1 MSELNISHLGIDKE
15 ITLTNEYSSQYNAGL
30 GDGRRG
36 TLNHRD
42 NHWQG
47 YHGVNFEATI
57 DLGALTPIN
66 EISCSFLQKHS
77 AWIFLPTEVH
87 FQLSKNGND
96 FFSIKKFK
104 EETIADPSYKV
115 KDYVSTF
122 SQREARFVKVNAKN
136 IGICPEWH
144 PGSGNRGWLF
154 VDEIV
159 IN

>member
-1 MSELNISHLGIDKE
+1 M
-15 ITLTNEYSSQYNAGL
+15 
-30 GDGRRG
+30 
-36 TLNHRD
+36 
-42 NHWQG
+42 
-47 YHGVNFEATI
+47 
-57 DLGALTPIN
+57 
-66 EISCSFLQKHS
+66 
-77 AWIFLPTEVH
+77 
-87 FQLSKNGND
+87 
-96 FFSIKKFK
+96 
-104 EETIADPSYKV
+104 